1 MQGTPYQDRQAGM
14 PIPSHPSEESALEF
28 RLAPLAMA
36 SALAFAGIAPQAT
49 AATAEGRQAQVATR
63 GAQVMPFD
71 LDRTRHVFTK
81 TATGGEQRVVAL
93 AADDTAQT
101 ALIRGHLKDIAERFA
116 KGDFSGPAFI
126 HGEDMPGLGELR
138 RAQPGQW
145 TAQYREVENGAEV
158 VYASSLPALVQA
170 IHAWFDA
177 QVSDHGRHA
186 QHASATGSSP
196 RPRPRQSP
204 RRP

>member
-1 MQGTPYQDRQAGM
+1 LKSQLTN
-14 PIPSHPSEESALEF
+14 
-28 RLAPLAMA
+28 LAMTA
-36 SALAFAGIAPQAT
+36 ALALAWTVPHAAP
-49 AATAEGRQAQVATR
+49 AAEDRQAQVAER
-63 GAQVMPFD
+63 GTKVMPFD

-101 ALIRGHLKDIAERFA
+101 ALIRDHLKDIAERFA

-126 HGEDMPGLGELR
+126 HGDNMPGLAELR

-145 TAQYREVENGAEV
+145 TVQYREVENGAEI
-158 VYASSLPALVQA
+158 VYASRLPALVQA

-186 QHASATGSSP
+186 LHGQHHGQKP
-196 RPRPRQSP
+196 
-204 RRP
+204 